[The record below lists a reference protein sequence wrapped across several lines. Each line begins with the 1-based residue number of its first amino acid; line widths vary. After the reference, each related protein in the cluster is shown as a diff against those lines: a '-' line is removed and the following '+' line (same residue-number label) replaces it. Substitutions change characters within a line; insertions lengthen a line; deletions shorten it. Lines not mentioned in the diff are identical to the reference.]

1 MDFLGLTADALVA
14 TGLVKLGYEYVN
26 IGMLKSNNSV
36 YIVYWE
42 FLLGVFHI
50 ITNHKFQFLAD

>member
-1 MDFLGLTADALVA
+1 MDFLGSTADALVA

-36 YIVYWE
+36 YIVYWD
-42 FLLGVFHI
+42 FS
-50 ITNHKFQFLAD
+50 T

>member
-1 MDFLGLTADALVA
+1 MDFFGLTADALVA

-42 FLLGVFHI
+42 FS
-50 ITNHKFQFLAD
+50 T